1 MVFTGFSEAPCP
13 IHYRSKADTHDDP
26 LCPRGGAVGPL
37 SGKMWKKKH
46 LQDMPSSFILGI
58 MILHYTLQWDI
69 LPNHHHSTR
78 RKKNLTQQKIQHGRR
93 VAGTC
98 LRASQNPFSRVKR
111 RPNISS
117 SVTSTD
123 SARPVQYM
131 GEATLKQK
139 PRRGLPSSL
148 SSPCAPLCSCRETR
162 HQDSQSQGASE
173 TTSHTL
179 PFQHIQS
186 VHWISSDTH
195 TPIHRLINAWISYV
209 GYSSIL

>member
-1 MVFTGFSEAPCP
+1 M
-13 IHYRSKADTHDDP
+13 D
-26 LCPRGGAVGPL
+26 LC
-37 SGKMWKKKH
+37 SGTVIWEDVEKETSA
-46 LQDMPSSFILGI
+46 SSFILGI

-69 LPNHHHSTR
+69 FPNYHHSTR
-78 RKKNLTQQKIQHGRR
+78 QKKNLTQLKIQHGRR

-98 LRASQNPFSRVKR
+98 LRASQKPFSRVKR

-131 GEATLKQK
+131 GETTLKQK

-148 SSPCAPLCSCRETR
+148 SSPCTPLCSCRETR
-162 HQDSQSQGASE
+162 HQDPQGQGTSE

-179 PFQHIQS
+179 PFQSIQS

-195 TPIHRLINAWISYV
+195 TPINRLLNAWISYV